1 MHKLRAF
8 LNHLPTGP
16 VNRGFLGEWAVTIIV
31 VLFGWTTL
39 LQAYVIP
46 SGSMENSLLVGDHV
60 FVDKLIYSPTEGV
73 MKHLLPYR
81 DVHRGDIIV
90 FKYPLNTQVD
100 YVKRAIG
107 VPGDHIRFENR
118 ELILNGKKVA
128 EPYALHVAGNFDPY
142 RDNFPSSPPS
152 GLRPE
157 AREMIEANVVNGELV
172 VPPGYVFAMG
182 DNREDSDV
190 SRYWGLVPRDYIEG
204 TPIVI
209 YWSFDA
215 PTQDLE
221 NPNIGLDHIVDVV
234 THFFTKTRWQ
244 RSLQFVHAYPLGA

>member
-1 MHKLRAF
+1 
-8 LNHLPTGP
+8 
-16 VNRGFLGEWAVTIIV
+16 
-31 VLFGWTTL
+31 
-39 LQAYVIP
+39 
-46 SGSMENSLLVGDHV
+46 
-60 FVDKLIYSPTEGV
+60 
-73 MKHLLPYR
+73 
-81 DVHRGDIIV
+81 
-90 FKYPLNTQVD
+90 
-100 YVKRAIG
+100 
-107 VPGDHIRFENR
+107 
-118 ELILNGKKVA
+118 
-128 EPYALHVAGNFDPY
+128 
-142 RDNFPSSPPS
+142 
-152 GLRPE
+152 
-157 AREMIEANVVNGELV
+157 MIEANVVNGELV

-182 DNREDSDV
+182 DNREDSDD